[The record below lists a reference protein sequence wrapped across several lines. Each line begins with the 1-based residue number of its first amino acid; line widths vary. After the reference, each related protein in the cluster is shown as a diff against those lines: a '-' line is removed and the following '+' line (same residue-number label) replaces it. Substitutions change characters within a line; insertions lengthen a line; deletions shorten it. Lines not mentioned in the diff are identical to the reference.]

1 MLRSDKLYANI
12 KKCTFYM
19 EKIVFLHYIVTT
31 QGIKMDG
38 EKTKASWDWP
48 TPESISEVFFM
59 G

>member
-1 MLRSDKLYANI
+1 
-12 KKCTFYM
+12 M

-31 QGIKMDG
+31 QGIKMDD